1 MVDRWLGLV
10 KGRLRVNYLI
20 EGRSMV
26 ARLMRDR
33 RTQSALAEDSLIF
46 DLATVGVYY
55 AYEYSDIR
63 HLGCTGRGHKLI
75 NF

>member
-33 RTQSALAEDSLIF
+33 RTQSALAKDSLIF
-46 DLATVGVYY
+46 DLATVGVY
-55 AYEYSDIR
+55 YEYSDIR